1 MPERRKHPRF
11 PVRQPVLMRVRE
23 GISYRDVQGTTEN
36 TSLCGAFLITDAA
49 VTVGAEVELIILLQH
64 GVKVSSWGK
73 VTRVTYTLQR
83 GTNGVAV
90 ECEHPFSEMVSNA
103 P

>member
-1 MPERRKHPRF
+1 MPECREYPRF

-23 GISYRDVQGTTEN
+23 GTGYRDVQGTTEN

-49 VTVGAEVELIILLQH
+49 VAVGDEVELTIFLQR
-64 GVKVSSWGK
+64 GLQISSWGK
-73 VTRVTYTLQR
+73 VTRLTHTLQP

-90 ECEHPFSEMVSNA
+90 HCEHRFSELASTA

>member
-1 MPERRKHPRF
+1 MPERRKHRRF

-23 GISYRDVQGTTEN
+23 GTGYREVEGTTEN
-36 TSLCGAFLITDAA
+36 TSLCGAFLITDATVA
-49 VTVGAEVELIILLQH
+49 VGDDVELTIFLQR
-64 GVKVSSWGK
+64 GLQISSWGK

-90 ECEHPFSEMVSNA
+90 HCEHRFSELAPNA
-103 P
+103 Q

>member
-23 GISYRDVQGTTEN
+23 EDCYRELQGTTEN
-36 TSLCGAFLITDAA
+36 TSLQGAFLITDASVA
-49 VTVGAEVELIILLQH
+49 VGAEVELTIVLHH
-64 GVKVSSWGK
+64 GVQVSSWGK
-73 VTRVTYTLQR
+73 VTRVTHPNPGQ
-83 GTNGVAV
+83 NGVAV
-90 ECEHPFSEMVSNA
+90 ECAQPFSQLS

>member
-11 PVRQPVLMRVRE
+11 SMRQPVLMRVRE
-23 GISYRDVQGTTEN
+23 GTGYRDVHGITEN
-36 TSLCGAFLITDAA
+36 TSLCGAFLITDATVA
-49 VTVGAEVELIILLQH
+49 VGDDVELTISLQR
-64 GVKVSSWGK
+64 GLQVSSWGK
-73 VTRVTYTLQR
+73 VTRVTHTLQQ

-90 ECEHPFSEMVSNA
+90 ACEHPFSEMASTA